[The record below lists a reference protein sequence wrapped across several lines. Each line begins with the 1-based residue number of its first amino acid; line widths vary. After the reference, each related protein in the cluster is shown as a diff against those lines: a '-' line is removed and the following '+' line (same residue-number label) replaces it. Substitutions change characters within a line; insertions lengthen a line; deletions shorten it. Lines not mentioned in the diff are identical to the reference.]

1 MSPTQTKEGAEVELF
16 AGYGD
21 DNPNAVVAPDHNRD
35 PQDVVTA
42 AIDNNAEIGVVVD
55 MNGTKAEHRGDNVD
69 ENDAAQ
75 EALDAALGN
84 PSPKEGEEGEPVEE
98 WDPNGVNNVESV
110 YFRPPLDFK
119 DPPDL
124 EQSEPPPDPVVVPEP
139 ETGLLRATSEEQ

>member
-1 MSPTQTKEGAEVELF
+1 MSPTETKERGAEVELF

-42 AIDNNAEIGVVVD
+42 AIDNNADIGVVID
-55 MNGTKAEHRGDNVD
+55 MNGTKADHRGDNLE
-69 ENDAAQ
+69 ENERAHGI
-75 EALDAALGN
+75 LDATQGCDPEADWIGDRLGSDATN
-84 PSPKEGEEGEPVEE
+84 LTR
-98 WDPNGVNNVESV
+98 SV
-110 YFRPPLDFK
+110 YLSPPLDFK

-124 EQSEPPPDPVVVPEP
+124 EQSEPPPDPVVVPAP